1 MTYLKLPAIVNTED
15 QHSALFEINEDQH
28 LTVIEI
34 SKYQH
39 SLANEN
45 EKAKDQHLPVLSIE
59 ITEASIYLQLR

>member
-34 SKYQH
+34 SKDQH

-45 EKAKDQHLPVLSIE
+45 EKAKDQHLLSIE